1 MARKAELLN
10 DPYNFPAT
18 PERRGPAWL
27 GPGSAHAALTTL
39 RMAL

>member
-10 DPYNFPAT
+10 DPYNLPAT
-18 PERRGPAWL
+18 PECRGPAWF
-27 GPGSAHAALTTL
+27 GPGSAYAALTTL